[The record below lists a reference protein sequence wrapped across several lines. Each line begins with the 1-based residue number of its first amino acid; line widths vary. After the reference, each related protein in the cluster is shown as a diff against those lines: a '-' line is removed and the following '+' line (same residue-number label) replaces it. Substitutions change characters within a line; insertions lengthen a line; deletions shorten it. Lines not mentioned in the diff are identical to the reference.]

1 MSALASQP
9 GTPSEQAATR
19 RLGGL
24 GAVLA
29 GAVFLSTIAYT
40 FGFLAALGL
49 TTDMLDAPA
58 QLLPWVDAHGVAYA
72 GLWWIYALHLLLLLP
87 APFALASVVGGRDA
101 RAHAATRA
109 ATAAAPAGIAVG
121 MAAAMTNAAT
131 APALGRAAVA
141 AAPGALPGVLLLSEL
156 AGSLGLHLRLLSD
169 LLVAVWLGTTGALLA
184 GMPEWRALGR
194 TQLAIAAV
202 TLIVVIAKPF
212 DWIDGEPFLGL
223 LLAIVYL
230 WLGVRL
236 LRAAPTSHRA
246 LLTDQIS

>member
-1 MSALASQP
+1 VSARPGAEPDPLAA
-9 GTPSEQAATR
+9 PSEQAATR

-58 QLLPWVDAHGVAYA
+58 QLLPWVHAHGVAYA

-87 APFALASVVGGRDA
+87 APFALATVVARGA

-109 ATAAAPAGIAVG
+109 ATAAALAGIAVG
-121 MAAAMTNAAT
+121 MAAAMVNAAT
-131 APALGRAAVA
+131 APALGRAAVG
-141 AAPGALPGVLLLSEL
+141 AAPGSLPGVLLLSDL
-156 AGSLGLHLRLLSD
+156 AGSLGLHLRLVSD
-169 LLVAVWLGTTGALLA
+169 LLVAVWLGVTGALLA
-184 GMPEWRALGR
+184 RLSGWRALGR
-194 TQLAIAAV
+194 TQLAVAAV
-202 TLIVVIAKPF
+202 TLVVVIAKPF

-236 LRAAPTSHRA
+236 LRAAPVRS
-246 LLTDQIS
+246 

>member
-1 MSALASQP
+1 MSAESDRP
-9 GTPSEQAATR
+9 GSPSEQAATR

-29 GAVFLSTIAYT
+29 GAVFLSTIGYT

-58 QLLPWVDAHGVAYA
+58 QLLPWVHAHGVAYA

-87 APFALASVVGGRDA
+87 APFALATVVARDA

-109 ATAAAPAGIAVG
+109 ATAAALAGIAVG
-121 MAAAMTNAAT
+121 MAAAMVNAAT
-131 APALGRAAVA
+131 APALGRAAVG

-156 AGSLGLHLRLLSD
+156 AGSLGLHLRLVSD
-169 LLVAVWLGTTGALLA
+169 LLVAVWLGVTGALLA
-184 GMPEWRALGR
+184 RRSGWRALGR
-194 TQLAIAAV
+194 TQLAVAAV
-202 TLIVVIAKPF
+202 TLGVVIAKPF

-236 LRAAPTSHRA
+236 LRDAPVRTG
-246 LLTDQIS
+246 